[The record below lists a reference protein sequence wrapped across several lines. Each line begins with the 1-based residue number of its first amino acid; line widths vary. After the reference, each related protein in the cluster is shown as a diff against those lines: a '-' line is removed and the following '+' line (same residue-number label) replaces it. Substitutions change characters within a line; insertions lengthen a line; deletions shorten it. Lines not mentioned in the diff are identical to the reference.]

1 MNKNLVNEIKE
12 IENSLITKKAE
23 LSNLRK
29 DESVSIE
36 TLIEKNTEIKN
47 LEKRIIEKK
56 EGITRF
62 FNKVRIL
69 RKIAKKHNFTLQDF
83 IECRENFGSK
93 LKKFGTK
100 KAITE
105 KKDDLEKLS
114 LLKNKNAN
122 LKVIDTKFFELL
134 ENGYE
139 SYLDDNGSDK
149 IKVKILEIDK
159 IGLKDKNKKSMFK
172 VNVKLEDG
180 KELKSC
186 FMYEKHFNLFKSGME
201 FDFDYY
207 AYFR

>member
-1 MNKNLVNEIKE
+1 MNKNLINEIKE
-12 IENSLITKKAE
+12 IENSLITAKNE
-23 LSNLRK
+23 LNMLRK
-29 DESVSIE
+29 DENIGIE

-47 LEKRIIEKK
+47 LEKSIIEKK
-56 EGITRF
+56 EIITRF

-83 IECRENFGSK
+83 IDCRENFSSK

-105 KKDDLEKLS
+105 KKDNLEKLS

-122 LKVIDTKFFELL
+122 LKVIDKKFFDLL

-139 SYLDDNGSDK
+139 SYLDDNGNDK
-149 IKVKILEIDK
+149 IKVKLMEIEK
-159 IGLKDKNKKSMFK
+159 IGLKDATKKTMYK
-172 VNVKLEDG
+172 INAKLSDG

-186 FMYEKHFNLFKSGME
+186 YMYKKHFDIFKEGME